1 MCELSLK
8 FKLVQVTG
16 SCRAHPCALLY
27 FDYFM
32 LMLGRDVSQ
41 GDLICVTQVYVLVLQ
56 QLVAAGIA
64 IHV

>member
-1 MCELSLK
+1 
-8 FKLVQVTG
+8 
-16 SCRAHPCALLY
+16 
-27 FDYFM
+27 M

-41 GDLICVTQVYVLVLQ
+41 GDLICVTQVYVLVVQ